1 MTYLTF
7 FYNEYM
13 LNGLPQSD
21 LFKNS
26 QQQYSGF
33 ISRVKTSLQFPH
45 FPRIISAGFFIRPV
59 KYFSAFLLAA
69 IIVLNL
75 LYDLT
80 VFGNQEK
87 QLRQAI
93 LHNPFLGSNHE
104 RLGEYYLT
112 QNIDEA
118 KKEYYLAQDLFD
130 NTNPTFDK
138 VLGVSVSPWQRWL
151 EIESQKEKARQ
162 EIKLWE
168 ELKSKHPDYLYANL
182 KLAHLN
188 FQLGDNDL
196 AKNYLLEVLK
206 KSPTDKTA
214 LELLS
219 KIP

>member
-1 MTYLTF
+1 
-7 FYNEYM
+7 M
-13 LNGLPQSD
+13 LNFLQLLKQFYSKTINPQ
-21 LFKNS
+21 K
-26 QQQYSGF
+26 
-33 ISRVKTSLQFPH
+33 FPH
-45 FPRIISAGFFIRPV
+45 FPRIFSAGYFLRPIKYLTAFFLVAVI
-59 KYFSAFLLAA
+59 A
-69 IIVLNL
+69 LNL

-80 VFGNQEK
+80 VFVDQEK

-104 RLGEYYLT
+104 RLGEYYLG

-151 EIESQKEKARQ
+151 EIESQEERTRQ

-168 ELKSKHPDYLYANL
+168 ESKIKYPDYLYTGI
-182 KLAHLN
+182 KLASLH
-188 FQLGDNDL
+188 FQLGNTDL
-196 AKNYLLEVLK
+196 SKNYLLEVLK